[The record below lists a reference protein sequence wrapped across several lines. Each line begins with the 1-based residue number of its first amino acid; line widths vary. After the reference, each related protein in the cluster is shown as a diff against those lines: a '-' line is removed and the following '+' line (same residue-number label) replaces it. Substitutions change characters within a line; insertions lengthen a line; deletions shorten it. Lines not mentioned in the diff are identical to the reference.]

1 MAEQPSQQPLNIQ
14 DHVNNQKAA
23 IVSRAQ
29 ELVNVSTNIVDS
41 WLQNFMVTEK
51 IKSRR
56 TEQVNQVLGFVNQL
70 ANEGLMPL
78 NQLGAEV
85 KDPEISNKILEC
97 NNLLMNA
104 ARNLLSNIQAQE
116 DAFQKEIQQM
126 TAPPAKTEVKVTEA

>member
-1 MAEQPSQQPLNIQ
+1 MSDQPKQPLNIQ

-23 IVSRAQ
+23 IVARAQ

-56 TEQVNQVLGFVNQL
+56 TEQVNQVLGFINQL

-78 NQLGAEV
+78 NQLGNEV
-85 KDPEISNKILEC
+85 KDPTVSNKILEC
-97 NNLLMNA
+97 NNVLMNA
-104 ARNLLSNIQAQE
+104 ARNLLTTIQSQE
-116 DAFQKEIQQM
+116 DAFQKEIAQM
-126 TAPPAKTEVKVTEA
+126 TQPQGKTEVKVTEA